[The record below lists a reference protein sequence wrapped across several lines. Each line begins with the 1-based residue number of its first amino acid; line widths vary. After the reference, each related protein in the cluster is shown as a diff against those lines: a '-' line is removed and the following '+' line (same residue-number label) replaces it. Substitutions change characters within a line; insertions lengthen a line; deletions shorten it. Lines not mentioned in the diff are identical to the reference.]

1 MDYIRL
7 GQRIREERLKLGLTQ
22 ARLAEDVDISE
33 AYMGQI
39 ERGERNLALDT
50 LVRLANRLGA
60 SVDYLL
66 KDSIDDSND
75 NILNQFRQLTDH
87 HSMEHKQMVI
97 DVVKTIFSHLDK
109 PDQAG
114 RF

>member
-1 MDYIRL
+1 MDYVRL

-33 AYMGQI
+33 AYVGQI

-50 LVRLANRLGA
+50 LVRLSNRLGA

-66 KDSIDDSND
+66 KDSVDDSND
-75 NILNQFRQLTDH
+75 NIINQFRQLTENR
-87 HSMEHKQMVI
+87 SMEHKQLVI
-97 DVVKTIFSHLDK
+97 DVVKTILSHLD
-109 PDQAG
+109 Q
-114 RF
+114 

>member
-22 ARLAEDVDISE
+22 ARLAEDADISE

-50 LVRLANRLGA
+50 LIRLSNRLGA

-66 KDSIDDSND
+66 KDSVDDSND
-75 NILNQFRQLTDH
+75 NILNQFRQLIENK
-87 HSMEHKQMVI
+87 SMEHKQLVI
-97 DVVKTIFSHLDK
+97 DVVKTILAHLE
-109 PDQAG
+109 
-114 RF
+114 

>member
-1 MDYIRL
+1 MDYVRL

-33 AYMGQI
+33 AYVGQI

-66 KDSIDDSND
+66 KDSVGDSDD
-75 NILNQFRQLTDH
+75 NIVSQFRQLIENK
-87 HSMEHKQMVI
+87 SMEHKLMVI
-97 DVVKTIFSHLDK
+97 DVVKTILSHLE
-109 PDQAG
+109 
-114 RF
+114 R

>member
-33 AYMGQI
+33 AYVGQI

-50 LVRLANRLGA
+50 LIRLSNRLGA

-66 KDSIDDSND
+66 KDSVDGSND
-75 NILNQFRQLTDH
+75 DIINQFRQLTENR
-87 HSMEHKQMVI
+87 SMEHKQLVI
-97 DVVKTIFSHLDK
+97 DVVKTILAHLDK
-109 PDQAG
+109 QG
-114 RF
+114 

>member
-22 ARLAEDVDISE
+22 ARVAEDVDISD

-50 LVRLANRLGA
+50 LIRLANRLGA

-66 KDSIDDSND
+66 KDSVDDSNN
-75 NILNQFRQLTDH
+75 NILNQFRQLTENQ
-87 HSMEHKQMVI
+87 SIENKQLLI
-97 DVVKTIFSHLDK
+97 DVVKTIISHIDK
-109 PDQAG
+109 GD
-114 RF
+114 